1 VEEPREEQEEL
12 PLEREEG
19 LRQVE
24 ESVTDSLW
32 SRKTAWDR
40 RWLQTWSA
48 LKEIAMTLMPALG
61 KIRRRQ
67 PVVI

>member
-32 SRKTAWDR
+32 SRKTA
-40 RWLQTWSA
+40 
-48 LKEIAMTLMPALG
+48 
-61 KIRRRQ
+61 
-67 PVVI
+67 